1 MKTSRA
7 DRFDGFVRLRRTQFG
22 ELDMKSRSFRCAASA
37 LALTAICFGSAAQA
51 AEADFLS
58 RFSGSFSGGGLVQR
72 NADEG
77 PNEVNCT
84 LTGQPSQNGVSMS
97 GKCGAFIFS
106 KNIRADIQFDPAT
119 GRYSGVYVGSSIGP
133 ASLSGKRKGD
143 AVVLTITWPQP
154 VNGDT
159 KATMTIHNP
168 GNGQLAITVTDEVA
182 PGGPREQVT
191 KLALT
196 QS

>member
-1 MKTSRA
+1 MNSQS
-7 DRFDGFVRLRRTQFG
+7 L
-22 ELDMKSRSFRCAASA
+22 RCAAATVA
-37 LALTAICFGSAAQA
+37 LCLAIPAQA
-51 AEADFLS
+51 AESDFLS
-58 RFSGSFSGGGLVQR
+58 RFSGSFKGGGLVQR
-72 NADEG
+72 NAEEG
-77 PNEVNCT
+77 PNKVSCT
-84 LTGQPSQNGVSMS
+84 LVGQPSENAVSMS

-106 KNIRADIQFDPAT
+106 KSIRADIRFDPGT

-143 AVVLTITWPQP
+143 AVVLTITWPKP

-168 GNGQLAITVTDEVA
+168 GNGQLGITVTDEVG
-182 PGGPREQVT
+182 PGGPKEQVT
-191 KLALT
+191 RLALT